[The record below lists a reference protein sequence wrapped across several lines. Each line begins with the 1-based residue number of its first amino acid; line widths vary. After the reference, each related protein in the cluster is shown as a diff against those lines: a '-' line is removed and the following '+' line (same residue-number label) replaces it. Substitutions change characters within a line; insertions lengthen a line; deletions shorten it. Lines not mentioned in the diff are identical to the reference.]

1 MNRLLIILFVLLST
15 SYVHGQTGYLFV
27 KKGYKKKRTYS
38 EGDRIILQVE
48 EGTIY
53 NGVITLLLN
62 DTIYI
67 NGLPI
72 PRPEVS
78 KVMLINKR
86 KKTFHLEPK
95 DFLLITA
102 GVALTTGGLTLSK
115 QAKFKEA
122 LTAGLVIGYS
132 PLVINY
138 LGSKISFRRRKFRM
152 GNKFRLQVLE
162 FHLPP
167 KRGF

>member
-1 MNRLLIILFVLLST
+1 MNRLLLILLILFST
-15 SYVHGQTGYLFV
+15 SYIQAQTGFLFV
-27 KKGYKKKRTYS
+27 KKGYKKKRTYT
-38 EGDRIILQVE
+38 EGDRVILQVQQ
-48 EGTIY
+48 GTIY
-53 NGVITLLLN
+53 NGVITLLIN

-78 KVMLINKR
+78 KVILINKK

-95 DFLLITA
+95 DFLLITG
-102 GVALTTGGLTLSK
+102 GVALTTAGLTLSK
-115 QAKFKEA
+115 QADFKEA

-132 PLVINY
+132 PLLINY
-138 LGSKISFRRRKFRM
+138 IGSKISFKRKKFRI
-152 GNKFRLQVLE
+152 GKKYRLQVLD
-162 FHLPP
+162 FHIVP

>member
-1 MNRLLIILFVLLST
+1 MNRLLIILLILFST
-15 SYVHGQTGYLFV
+15 SYVHGQTGFLFV
-27 KKGYKKKRTYS
+27 KKGYKKKRTYT
-38 EGDRIILQVE
+38 EGDRIILQIQQ
-48 EGTIY
+48 GTIY
-53 NGVITLLLN
+53 DGVITLLLN

-72 PRPEVS
+72 HRPEVS
-78 KVMLINKR
+78 KVILINKK

-102 GVALTTGGLTLSK
+102 GVALTTAGLTLSK

-132 PLVINY
+132 PLAINY
-138 LGSKISFRRRKFRM
+138 LGSKISFRRRKFRV
-152 GNKFRLQVLE
+152 GKKFRLQVLD
-162 FHLPP
+162 FHIVP

>member
-1 MNRLLIILFVLLST
+1 MNRLLIILLFLFST
-15 SYVHGQTGYLFV
+15 SYIHGQTGYLFV
-27 KKGYKKKRTYS
+27 KKGYKKKRTYT
-38 EGDRIILQVE
+38 EGDRIILQVR

-53 NGVITLLLN
+53 DGVITLLLN

-72 PRPEVS
+72 ARPEVS
-78 KVMLINKR
+78 KLILINKK

-102 GVALTTGGLTLSK
+102 GVALTTAGLTLSK

-132 PLVINY
+132 PLAINY
-138 LGSKISFRRRKFRM
+138 IGSKISFRRRKFRI
-152 GNKFRLQVLE
+152 GKKYRLQVLD
-162 FHLPP
+162 FHIAP